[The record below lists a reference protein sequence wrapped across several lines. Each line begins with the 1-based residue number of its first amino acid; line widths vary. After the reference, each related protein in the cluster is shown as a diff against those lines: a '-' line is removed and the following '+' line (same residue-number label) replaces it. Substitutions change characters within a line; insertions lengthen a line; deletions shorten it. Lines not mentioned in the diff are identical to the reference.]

1 MFEELRP
8 HLVELRKRLG
18 ISVAAV
24 FIAFVA
30 CFSFW
35 NPILDFM
42 TAPLKAVLPAGSNI
56 IFTEVQ
62 EPFFT
67 AMKVAFFAGLLVAL
81 PIIFW
86 QFWLFVAP
94 GLYENEKK
102 YVIPFVIS
110 ASIMFACGAAFCY
123 YIVTPLGFNFLIN
136 FGGEL
141 FTALPKIGEY
151 VGFFTKLVIAF
162 GLAFELP
169 VITFFLAKLGLVDD
183 NSLKKFF
190 KYAVVIIFI
199 FSAIMTPPDVLSQF
213 LMAFPLIGL
222 YGLSIIIAKM
232 AKKQDEEE
240 EEQAQE
246 IENKD
251 KQNAKL
257 QAQNSEFDEVEY
269 DEDIDDKSL
278 SRH

>member
-8 HLVELRKRLG
+8 HLAELRKRLG

-24 FIAFVA
+24 MIAFVA

-67 AMKVAFFAGLLVAL
+67 AMKVAFFTGLVASL
-81 PIIFW
+81 PVIFW

-123 YIVTPLGFNFLIN
+123 YVVTPLGFKFLIN

-141 FTALPKIGEY
+141 FTALPKIGDY

-162 GLAFELP
+162 GVAFELP
-169 VITFFLAKLGLVDD
+169 VLTFFLAKLGLVDD
-183 NSLKKFF
+183 EALKKFF

-213 LMAFPLIGL
+213 LMAFPLMGL
-222 YGLSIIIAKM
+222 YGLSILIAKLV
-232 AKKQDEEE
+232 KKEEE
-240 EEQAQE
+240 KEEQAQNE
-246 IENKD
+246 DASPSSKV
-251 KQNAKL
+251 
-257 QAQNSEFDEVEY
+257 SEFDEVEY
-269 DEDIDDKSL
+269 DEDLDETGANSDK
-278 SRH
+278 